1 MKQFEVITNTE
12 MLTKYIVKAKN
23 KKEITWDLYWVD
35 VLKQKVVGYRNE
47 QIESIEEITNV

>member
-47 QIESIEEITNV
+47 EIESIEEITNV